1 MRKMLA
7 SIVMGGLL
15 AGGLTTTASAGDLTK
30 TYNSIDQ
37 GAQGWGD
44 FGRPWGTGND
54 SPMPI
59 DILVADGGII
69 ESLDLVT
76 AINFSHTWI
85 GELTMTLEHVETGT
99 LAVLLNR
106 PGLGP
111 FDDIPGDGCCGN
123 SSDIDGNYS
132 WTDTP
137 DGNFWWPIGSPLN
150 SPTAYDPRGFASYTT
165 PLSLFAG
172 EDKVGTW
179 RLTMYDG
186 AGPDLGAIQ
195 GWEIT
200 MTNVPAP
207 GALALLGLA
216 GIVSRRQRRLR
227 PTAAALGSM

>member
-1 MRKMLA
+1 MKKGFALA
-7 SIVMGGLL
+7 AAMCL
-15 AGGLTTTASAGDLTK
+15 AATAGIATAGVSK

-37 GAQGWGD
+37 GAQGWGGD
-44 FGRPWGTGND
+44 FGRPWQYGTNT
-54 SPMPI
+54 PMSI
-59 DILVADGGII
+59 DILVADAGII

-85 GELTMTLEHVETGT
+85 GDLTMTLEHVETGT

-106 PGLGP
+106 PGFGP

-123 SSDIDGNYS
+123 SFDIDGNYS

-137 DGNFWWPIGSPLN
+137 DGNFWWPKTGSPLQT
-150 SPTAYDPRGFASYTT
+150 PTAYDPRGFATYTT
-165 PLSLFAG
+165 PLSLFVG
-172 EDKVGTW
+172 EDKAGTW
-179 RLTMYDG
+179 QLTIYD
-186 AGPDLGAIQ
+186 AGGGDVGSIQ

-216 GIVSRRQRRLR
+216 GIVSRRRRR
-227 PTAAALGSM
+227 AAFL